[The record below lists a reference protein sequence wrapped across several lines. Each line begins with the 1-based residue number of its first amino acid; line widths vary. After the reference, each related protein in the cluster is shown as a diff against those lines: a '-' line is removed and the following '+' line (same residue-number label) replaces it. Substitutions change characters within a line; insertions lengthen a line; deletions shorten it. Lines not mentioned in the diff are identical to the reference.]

1 VNAVEKSEILALVVD
16 SGLPRRRAV
25 AQLRLS
31 KSTYYRWLRR
41 QVEGRLQDRK
51 GGALTPWNKL
61 MPEEESRIL
70 TKARASPELSARQL
84 ALSLVDSDGLYVSES
99 TVFRILKREGLIK
112 PAEIVGFKAGKE
124 YHRKTKRP
132 NELWATDCAYLK
144 VVNWGWYYL
153 VTVMDDFSRFIL
165 AWELKSDMA
174 AGSLID
180 LVQQAVDLT
189 GMTDVPVEDRT
200 VLLSD
205 NGPGYLS
212 RQFNDYL
219 RLLEI
224 RHIIA
229 SPYHP
234 QTNGKIERYHRT
246 IKGEINLMP
255 YEMPGELKEAIKSF
269 IDYYNYRRYHE
280 GLGDVTPYD
289 VYTGRY
295 LEVIQKRK
303 EAKNRTLQLRRDY
316 NRTAREQGSGRLSV
330 HSFTR
335 PNCPTFADYIQFLMG
350 YVGFSI

>member
-1 VNAVEKSEILALVVD
+1 M
-16 SGLPRRRAV
+16 PRRRAL
-25 AQLRLS
+25 AQLGLP

-41 QVEGRLQDRK
+41 QAEGRLHDRK
-51 GGALTPWNKL
+51 GGSPTPWNKL
-61 MPEEESRIL
+61 RAEEEEKVLIL
-70 TKARASPELSARQL
+70 ARASPELSARQL
-84 ALSLVDSDGLYVSES
+84 ALRVVDTEGVYLSES
-99 TVFRILKREGLIK
+99 TVYRVLKREGLIK
-112 PAEIVGFKAGKE
+112 PAEVVGFKAGKE

-144 VVNWGWYYL
+144 VTGWGWYYL

-180 LVQQAVDLT
+180 VVQQAVDFT

-205 NGPGYLS
+205 NGSGYLS
-212 RQFNDYL
+212 RQFGEYL
-219 RLLEI
+219 RLVGI
-224 RHIIA
+224 KHIVA

-246 IKGEINLMP
+246 IKGEINLVP
-255 YEMPGELKEAIKSF
+255 YEMPGELKEAIKAF

-289 VYTGRY
+289 VYTGGH

-303 EAKNRTLQLRRDY
+303 EAKGKTLEARKDY
-316 NRTAREQGSGRLSV
+316 NRTIREQGSGL
-330 HSFTR
+330 
-335 PNCPTFADYIQFLMG
+335 
-350 YVGFSI
+350 